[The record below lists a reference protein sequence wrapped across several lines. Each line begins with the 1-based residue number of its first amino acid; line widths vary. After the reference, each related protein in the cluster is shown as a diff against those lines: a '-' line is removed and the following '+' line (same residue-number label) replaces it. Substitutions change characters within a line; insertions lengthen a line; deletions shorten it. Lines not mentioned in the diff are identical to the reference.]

1 MRPIALELLFR
12 AVPVSVAMDASGLL
26 DGIVEALRL
35 PTFVVP
41 PVFLLAFM
49 ASMSL
54 HIEAPNMLPFGKRLT
69 TINAKMIH
77 IEVARHDRPTAQPA
91 HILLYGF
98 SDFPKF

>member
-1 MRPIALELLFR
+1 MRPVALELLFL
-12 AVPVSVAMDASGLL
+12 AVPLSAAMGARRLL

-41 PVFLLAFM
+41 PVCLLAFM

-54 HIEAPNMLPFGKRLT
+54 HIEAPNMLPFGKRIT

-77 IEVARHDRPTAQPA
+77 IEVAWHDRPPAQTAY
-91 HILLYGF
+91 ILLSGLVV
-98 SDFPKF
+98 SNPA